1 MPDIE
6 RNWASN
12 SSMGEGVQYAIG
24 VGGRTALRGL
34 QQIHTSSELGG
45 GGFGQGSVFVNG

>member
-1 MPDIE
+1 
-6 RNWASN
+6 
-12 SSMGEGVQYAIG
+12 MGEGVQYAIG
-24 VGGRTALRGL
+24 VGGVLRYVVW